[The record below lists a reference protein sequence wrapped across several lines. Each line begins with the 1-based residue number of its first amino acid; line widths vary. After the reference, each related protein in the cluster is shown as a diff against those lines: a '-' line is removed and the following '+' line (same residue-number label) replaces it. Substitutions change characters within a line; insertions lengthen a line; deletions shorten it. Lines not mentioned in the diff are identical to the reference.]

1 MNNPH
6 QNARTCLY
14 SREQIVERY
23 QNGEKAP
30 AIAAAFG
37 ISVRTVYKWLKR
49 FRDMGPSGL
58 IARSSAPGTCSNAYM
73 AGWRDLIT
81 RLRHLRLTADEISR
95 LLNFPR
101 STVAH
106 ALKSWGLGRLARL
119 TPPDPVRRYERDA
132 PGELIHLDIK
142 KLGRFNKV
150 GHRITGF
157 PKRQRSRGLG
167 NDYVHVAI
175 DDYSRVSY
183 VEVLPDERGY
193 MWSMFLIRA
202 ARWFAAK
209 GVTIERVM
217 TDNGVGYR
225 SNLFA
230 TTLLQIGA
238 RHIRTKP
245 YTPQTNGKAER
256 FIKTLQEEWAYA
268 VPYKSSDSRNKAL
281 HRWLEIYNCQRK
293 HGGIK
298 FKTPISRLR
307 PKH

>member
-6 QNARTCLY
+6 QNARACFY

-49 FRDMGPSGL
+49 FRDNGPCGL
-58 IARSSAPGTCSNAYM
+58 SARSSAPGTCSNAYM

-106 ALKSWGLGRLARL
+106 ALKSWGLGRLALL

-167 NDYVHVAI
+167 YDYVHVAI
-175 DDYSRVSY
+175 DDHSRVAY

-193 MWSMFLIRA
+193 QS
-202 ARWFAAK
+202 
-209 GVTIERVM
+209 
-217 TDNGVGYR
+217 
-225 SNLFA
+225 
-230 TTLLQIGA
+230 
-238 RHIRTKP
+238 
-245 YTPQTNGKAER
+245 
-256 FIKTLQEEWAYA
+256 
-268 VPYKSSDSRNKAL
+268 
-281 HRWLEIYNCQRK
+281 
-293 HGGIK
+293 
-298 FKTPISRLR
+298 
-307 PKH
+307 